1 MADTVQFELVAPEQL
16 IFTGDVELVVIPGT
30 EGDFGVLP
38 GHASLISTVRPG
50 VVEILEDGQS
60 KKRYFVAGGYAEV
73 TAERCTVLSTEAIP
87 VEDINLENAQKRM
100 EKAEANIQDSDTD
113 AERLRSN
120 GELNVAQAMI
130 EVAQN

>member
-50 VVEILEDGQS
+50 VVEI
-60 KKRYFVAGGYAEV
+60 
-73 TAERCTVLSTEAIP
+73 
-87 VEDINLENAQKRM
+87 
-100 EKAEANIQDSDTD
+100 
-113 AERLRSN
+113 
-120 GELNVAQAMI
+120 
-130 EVAQN
+130 